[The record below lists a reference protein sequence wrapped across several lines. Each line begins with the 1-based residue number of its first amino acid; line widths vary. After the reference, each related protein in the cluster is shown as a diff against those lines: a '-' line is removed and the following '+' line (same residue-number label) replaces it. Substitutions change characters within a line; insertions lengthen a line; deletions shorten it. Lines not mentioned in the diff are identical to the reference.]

1 MLGAVSSPIPLT
13 IALLLWLFCSTLAQE
28 SDPCFVREVPVTGGT
43 ASSGPESTADLRL
56 VAKVG
61 GKPAPVI
68 GATVASTHR
77 ILLLLDTSGSM
88 FETRSKWQ
96 TAQLLADKTI
106 ESSPTSA
113 QVLLA
118 TFEEKLSPVLM
129 TGPREDLRRAVRAM
143 EFKSMERRKGLH
155 RTSVVDSIVE
165 AGQAGSLGY
174 GDSVLV
180 ITDGQDNSSRE
191 RLKTASREM
200 IRRGVRPVLV
210 VLSDQT
216 RYQQAGSGNSF
227 VDDFVD
233 ATGGYQ
239 YLLYPFDNRPFSDA
253 ESSIRPFDMAMNSA
267 NIGRLADGAKYIA
280 AKAAQ
285 FVSVQMRLPRA
296 LDKPDRLSLHVV
308 DASGRPLNSVHLAYP
323 RELLPCSG
331 P

>member
-13 IALLLWLFCSTLAQE
+13 IALLLWLLCSSPARE
-28 SDPCFVREVPVTGGT
+28 SDPCFVREVPVTGT

-56 VAKVG
+56 VAKIG
-61 GKPAPVI
+61 GKPARVI
-68 GATVASTHR
+68 GATVVSTHR

-88 FETRSKWQ
+88 FETRSKWE
-96 TAQLLADKTI
+96 TAQFLADKSI
-106 ESSPTSA
+106 EGSPPPA
-113 QVLLA
+113 EVLLA
-118 TFEEKLSPVLM
+118 TFEKKLNPGLM
-129 TGPREDLRRAVRAM
+129 TGPREDLQRAVRAM
-143 EFKSMERRKGLH
+143 EFKSMEHRKGLH
-155 RTSVVDSIVE
+155 LTSVVDSIVAAAE
-165 AGQAGSLGY
+165 AGSLGY

-200 IRRGVRPVLV
+200 MRLGVRPVLL

-227 VDDFVD
+227 VVDFVD

-239 YLLYPFDNRPFSDA
+239 YLLYAPDNRPFSPA

-267 NIGRLADGAKYIA
+267 NIGRLTDVAKYIA

-285 FVSVQMRLPRA
+285 FVSVQMKLPRA